1 MILILGVKLIHLY
14 TLYINIK
21 NIKIYR
27 TYIPF
32 TRQHKNENYRDI
44 EKGCSD
50 LGDLIV
56 DRTIDIEDFDKD
68 FPIENFFIFTES

>member
-32 TRQHKNENYRDI
+32 TRQHKNENYREVNHYHLEAINI
-44 EKGCSD
+44 EKK
-50 LGDLIV
+50 
-56 DRTIDIEDFDKD
+56 KD
-68 FPIENFFIFTES
+68 GSPLKTLVPLKTSH

>member
-21 NIKIYR
+21 KIKIYR

-32 TRQHKNENYRDI
+32 TRRHKNENYKEVNHYHLEAI
-44 EKGCSD
+44 NIKK
-50 LGDLIV
+50 
-56 DRTIDIEDFDKD
+56 KD
-68 FPIENFFIFTES
+68 GSPLKTLVPLKTSH